1 MSYLKLKKNGGVA
14 VDRKMIS
21 SISHVLNCIIVCIL
35 LIIFLGERGGGQH
48 CGTFVSHNQEHVMKT
63 SYYP

>member
-35 LIIFLGERGGGQH
+35 LIIFLGESVGGGATLWYL
-48 CGTFVSHNQEHVMKT
+48 CIT
-63 SYYP
+63 

>member
-1 MSYLKLKKNGGVA
+1 MEVR

-21 SISHVLNCIIVCIL
+21 SISHVLNCIMVCIL
-35 LIIFLGERGGGQH
+35 LIFFWEKGGGGGEQH
-48 CGTFVSHNQEHVMKT
+48 CGTFVSHNQKNVMKT

>member
-1 MSYLKLKKNGGVA
+1 MEVR

-21 SISHVLNCIIVCIL
+21 SISHVLNCIMVCIL
-35 LIIFLGERGGGQH
+35 LIFFWEKGVGEQH
-48 CGTFVSHNQEHVMKT
+48 CGTFVSHNQKHVMKT